1 LNAILATRK
10 PQAWYTI
17 KKKSAAKF

>member
-10 PQAWYTI
+10 PQAWQTI
-17 KKKSAAKF
+17 KKNSAAKF